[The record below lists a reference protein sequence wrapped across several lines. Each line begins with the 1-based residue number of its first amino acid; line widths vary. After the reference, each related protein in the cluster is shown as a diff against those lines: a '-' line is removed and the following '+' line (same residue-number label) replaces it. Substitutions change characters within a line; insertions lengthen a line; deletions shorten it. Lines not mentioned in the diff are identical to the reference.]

1 MQAIVLKNE
10 EQKKVQ
16 EFTLQGNSLES
27 PESCGLYGSW
37 MNGMNCKTVQNHHC
51 HPTGHA
57 VEFNNSA
64 TIKDDDVG
72 SDLDGDDSEDDGNT
86 EDDTH
91 RDTQLAIL
99 ADCNVPLLLYKCS
112 GRPI

>member
-1 MQAIVLKNE
+1 MKSR
-10 EQKKVQ
+10 KKSR
-16 EFTLQGNSLES
+16 NSHCKEIARNLENLN
-27 PESCGLYGSW
+27 CGLYGSW
-37 MNGMNCKTVQNHHC
+37 MNGKNCKTVQNLHC

-64 TIKDDDVG
+64 TINDDDVG
-72 SDLDGDDSEDDGNT
+72 SDLDGGDSEDGGNG